1 MKNMI
6 YSTVHLIH
14 KKPYILKNFL
24 DFTFKYVIIIKTL
37 KYAKLISLK
46 SRSFFTGLK
55 FLF

>member
-1 MKNMI
+1 MI
-6 YSTVHLIH
+6 HGTAHLIH
-14 KKPYILKNFL
+14 KKPHILKNFL

-46 SRSFFTGLK
+46 SRSFFTGLQ